1 MKITVKR
8 TGGVAGLTR
17 TWQVLI
23 DEQPDREDW
32 LTLIDAL
39 PWWSRPPASRQ
50 TDRFIYVIR
59 VSRRRITLAEQQL
72 EGPWR
77 ELVQRVR
84 EVAAE

>member
-8 TGGVAGLTR
+8 TGGFAGLTR
-17 TWQVLI
+17 IWQVVV
-23 DEQPDREDW
+23 DEQPDREEWMALVDS
-32 LTLIDAL
+32 L
-39 PWWSRPPASRQ
+39 PWRSRPQAPRQ
-50 TDRFIYVIR
+50 PDRFIYVIR
-59 VSRRRITLAEQQL
+59 VSRRRITFAEQQL